1 MEIFKTIMDFMEFI
15 FLISFFVLII
25 VLTYEKRRKNKVK
38 KINKKRDFK
47 SVISY
52 NDLKLKTNEFLNIKN
67 KIFKTKKEIEHTSS
81 IAEKYFDNNQKYL
94 DNKFYENLMSES
106 SIARFNSNM
115 NCLLRYSDKYF
126 LGFCYNYITKA
137 ANLSVEATNFLE
149 SLINDPDSLICLD
162 NDESINLTIDN
173 YNEKFNF
180 YKSNID
186 DIYLSI
192 KEYQNILYSAINEID
207 LYVKSLNSKL
217 DKNKLYID
225 KKLNEKDEV
234 LLKYLLQ

>member
-1 MEIFKTIMDFMEFI
+1 M
-15 FLISFFVLII
+15 
-25 VLTYEKRRKNKVK
+25 
-38 KINKKRDFK
+38 
-47 SVISY
+47 
-52 NDLKLKTNEFLNIKN
+52 
-67 KIFKTKKEIEHTSS
+67 
-81 IAEKYFDNNQKYL
+81 
-94 DNKFYENLMSES
+94 
-106 SIARFNSNM
+106 
-115 NCLLRYSDKYF
+115 
-126 LGFCYNYITKA
+126 
-137 ANLSVEATNFLE
+137 
-149 SLINDPDSLICLD
+149 INDPDSLICLD